1 MTRLAQIDPGVVSD
15 PALDIVIQQHRTRNI
30 VLRHHIEVHR
40 QLVIAVNQVGRQR
53 DGKALLA
60 RIAPEVAPDFLQRPL
75 LVHRQVVEEGA
86 VERDAQQGLVLINPA
101 FRREA
106 VANL

>member
-30 VLRHHIEVHR
+30 VLWHHIEVHR
-40 QLVIAVNQVGRQR
+40 QLVIAVNKVGRQR

-86 VERDAQQGLVLINPA
+86 VERYAQQGLVLINPA
-101 FRREA
+101 FRWEA